1 MKKKWKA
8 FDPVYSSVYLEA
20 NTMRFGLKN
29 SNLKQII
36 SVFSSVPQVE
46 EAIIYGS
53 RAKGNHKPASDIDIT
68 LKGDKLTL
76 KDLNIISMALDDIP
90 LPYTFDLSIYKQIDN
105 PDLLE
110 HINRVGKLL
119 YSRAGRSTE

>member
-1 MKKKWKA
+1 
-8 FDPVYSSVYLEA
+8 
-20 NTMRFGLKN
+20 MRFGLKN